1 MGYSVMDLIDKA
13 INIAVRRKAI
23 FENIEQ
29 EKCDV
34 PSIKI
39 ISKVLAKEVDTTIQY
54 YETLKKEVGNVEFE
68 EIDFWTYDKM
78 SFLVNEFNKKIYVP
92 KINSV
97 REYLRFS
104 LNLEKDTY
112 ALLVDVQGRFVKST
126 SDVHTKTYKILSNII
141 DNTDKHIKTLE
152 KTLK

>member
-1 MGYSVMDLIDKA
+1 MGYNVIDLIDKA
-13 INIAVRRKAI
+13 INIAVRRKTI

-39 ISKVLAKEVDTTIQY
+39 ISKVLSKEIDTTIQY
-54 YETLKKEVGNVEFE
+54 YETLKKEVGSIEFE

-78 SFLVNEFNKKIYVP
+78 SFLINEFNKKIYVP
-92 KINSV
+92 KVNNV

-126 SDVHTKTYKILSNII
+126 SDVHTKTYKILSSII
-141 DNTDKHIKTLE
+141 DNIDKHIKTLE